1 MKSQFTENTKEDFH
15 HKLENLLSKLDKMVE
30 AIKSESEEDRSW
42 IPQAV
47 ESRSSWGKLQDAV
60 NEAGESVVRFG
71 KAVVDAGSSVIE
83 AGVDGVKKI
92 GGFIGDGVK
101 GIGSAFSSLLPW

>member
-1 MKSQFTENTKEDFH
+1 MLVKSSESAIESRHKLVKIKMESQFTENTKEEFH

-47 ESRSSWGKLQDAV
+47 
-60 NEAGESVVRFG
+60 
-71 KAVVDAGSSVIE
+71 
-83 AGVDGVKKI
+83 GVKIKL
-92 GGFIGDGVK
+92 GK
-101 GIGSAFSSLLPW
+101 TSRRR